1 MITNNCNHEWQKC
14 LNDYISYGGGQ
25 LQPMFRCQKCKMTL
39 PASEVLQLESLE
51 NQNQTLRH
59 LKGFQSYIAIIAL
72 IVSFIAV
79 VISLFK
85 K

>member
-1 MITNNCNHEWQKC
+1 MILNSCKHEWQKR
-14 LNDYISYGGGQ
+14 LNDYVPYGGGQ
-25 LQPMFRCQKCKMTL
+25 LQPMFSCRKCNMQM

-51 NQNQTLRH
+51 NQNQTLKH

-72 IVSFIAV
+72 VISFIAV
-79 VISLFK
+79 VVSFLK